1 MVKQKVYIETS
12 VISYLTSRPSR
23 DLIVAGHQR
32 LTQDWWERRSGDF
45 HLVASEL
52 VLQEAAAGD
61 EDAAGA
67 RLKVLNDLELLA
79 VSKEAMDLA
88 AALVEPGPLP
98 KNAAEDALHIAISV
112 TNGVDYLL
120 TWNCRHLANAAMR
133 SSIESLCRENG
144 YEPAIICTPE
154 ELLEE

>member
-1 MVKQKVYIETS
+1 MAKQKVYVETS
-12 VISYLTSRPSR
+12 LISYLASRPSR
-23 DLIVAGHQR
+23 DLIVAGHQQVTR
-32 LTQDWWERRSGDF
+32 DWWERRREDF

-52 VLQEAAAGD
+52 VLQEAGAGD
-61 EDAAGA
+61 EYAASA
-67 RLKVLNDLELLA
+67 RMKLLHDIELLA
-79 VSKEAMDLA
+79 LSKEALDLA

-120 TWNCRHLANAAMR
+120 TWNCKHLANAAMR
-133 SSIESLCRENG
+133 SSIESVCREKG

-154 ELLEE
+154 QLLEE